1 MPGTL
6 DPSNRVV
13 PLTAGMRKRLYEPA
27 IMLYCL
33 IMAYVEGRTIEAPG
47 TGSKTSM
54 PKTRAQTFYCFVDK
68 LGHICDS
75 RKGGKTVT
83 AFAILQTGRIE
94 YRFTSNR
101 RKTSE
106 LAAVRHYI
114 TGILISLGDETAE
127 EIKDALKRRGSP
139 LFTQILGKIIRFN
152 RPRVEYYARTART
165 QLGFCAD
172 EIELD
177 NSEEGNNSANGLK
190 L

>member
-6 DPSNRVV
+6 DPLNRVV
-13 PLTAGMRKRLYEPA
+13 PLTASMRKRLYEPV

-47 TGSKTSM
+47 TESETSM

-83 AFAILQTGRIE
+83 AFAILQSGRIE
-94 YRFTSNR
+94 YRFTSNHR
-101 RKTSE
+101 TAKK
-106 LAAVRHYI
+106 LGAVRQYI
-114 TGILISLGDETAE
+114 TEILTSLGDATAE
-127 EIKDALKRRGSP
+127 EIKDALKKRGSP

-152 RPRVEYYARTART
+152 RQRVEHYALKVRT

-172 EIELD
+172 EVERD
-177 NSEEGNNSANGLK
+177 NSEEGNNSA
-190 L
+190 